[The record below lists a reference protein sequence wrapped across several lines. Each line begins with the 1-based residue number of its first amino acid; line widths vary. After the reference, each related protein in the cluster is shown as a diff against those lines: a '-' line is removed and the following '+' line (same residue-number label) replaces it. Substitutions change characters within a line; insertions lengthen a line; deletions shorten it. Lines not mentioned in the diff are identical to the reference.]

1 MIVKSIPTGWEV
13 IYQRAHGLL
22 AAELAFHWEHT
33 ERPPHFVKTLLAIAE
48 HDDGVPESRIPENLT
63 PAGAPRHFQLLEE
76 SAGQYHNVME
86 ISSSKSRW
94 NALMTSLHMTF
105 LHADQTFEDPD
116 LQRFIQEQ
124 QAFQKATIKELSIT
138 RREAEKAY
146 RFVEWCDALSL
157 LLCMDQVQPEQRK
170 MDISHGPDG
179 QMYQIWQDHK
189 EQLRVEP
196 WPFEPDAFEVEV
208 EYRELHQLQ
217 FKNSGEL
224 DDHLKKA
231 TISVRKWQFSR
242 K

>member
-22 AAELAFHWEHT
+22 AAELAFQWKHA
-33 ERPPHFVKTLLAIAE
+33 ERPPHFVKSLLAIAE

-63 PAGAPRHFQLLEE
+63 PAGAPKHFKLLEK
-76 SAGQYHNVME
+76 STGQYRNVME

-105 LHADQTFEDPD
+105 LYKDQPPKDTD
-116 LQRFIQEQ
+116 LKSFLREQ
-124 QAFQKATIKELSIT
+124 QAFQEATIKDLSIK

-170 MDISHGPDG
+170 MDISSGPDG
-179 QMYQIWQDHK
+179 KMYQIWQDDK
-189 EQLRVEP
+189 EQLRVDP
-196 WPFEPDAFEVEV
+196 WPFEPDTFEVEV

-217 FKNSGEL
+217 FKDAGEL

-231 TISVRKWQFSR
+231 DIKVRSWRFSQ